1 LTKEAAME
9 PSDKIAAA
17 ILSAAHFMAHPGG
30 TAEEGEA
37 RLVAKFRSFLLAVT
51 TPAEFQP
58 RLARR
63 DE

>member
-1 LTKEAAME
+1 ME

-17 ILSAAHFMAHPGG
+17 ILSAAHFTAHPGG

-37 RLVAKFRSFLLAVT
+37 RLVAMFQSFLRAVT

-58 RLARR
+58 QMARR
-63 DE
+63 IE

>member
-1 LTKEAAME
+1 ME

-37 RLVAKFRSFLLAVT
+37 RLVAKFQIFLAAVT

-58 RLARR
+58 QLARR
-63 DE
+63 IE